1 MEEQHIWLYIVLQFL
16 GYLMQMIPVLWL
28 LYAPY
33 QQKYL
38 RFSKWR
44 LLFVLSTALS
54 AVAAAGAIY
63 LGSLYGQGGGTAVLS
78 NRGNLIFSGCLM
90 AGTLTYF
97 LSFRRGVKGQL
108 LLYMLVVQYGLL
120 LYSFNRITVKFWEV
134 SFLPTMH
141 PYSLATLL
149 TYLVTIGVSFPF
161 FYHFLKHGHIQELL
175 RMNRSGLRMITGCS
189 FMILVLMVLSL
200 QMESLLT
207 LEGVSRRGNVYISI
221 WMLCLMAA
229 DVLSYVIYFGCLI
242 LEKEKSEMKSQLSSY
257 RQQYKWLNERIEKE
271 KKRRHNLRH
280 HLRTMDTLA
289 QNGQVES
296 LQEYIARYLEEVREV
311 ELQKL
316 SGNPVVDEVMSYYV
330 VQAREKQIDLSCSMK
345 IRENLALNLADMTVL
360 LGNAMEN
367 ALYGCETCEEKAR
380 KIRVMI
386 RQFRKNLLIKI
397 ENRIP
402 SGEYE
407 SLGANVRKGYGLE
420 SIDMIARKYQGSMD
434 AVREEDKFVLR
445 VILNILGEEGM

>member
-78 NRGNLIFSGCLM
+78 NRGSLIFSGCLM

-207 LEGVSRRGNVYISI
+207 LEGVSGRGNVYISI

-330 VQAREKQIDLSCSMK
+330 VQAREKQIDLTCSMK

>member
-63 LGSLYGQGGGTAVLS
+63 LGSLYGQGGSTVFLS
-78 NRGNLIFSGCLM
+78 NRGSLIFSGCLM

-330 VQAREKQIDLSCSMK
+330 VQAREKQIDLTCSIK

>member
-78 NRGNLIFSGCLM
+78 NRGSLIFSGCLM

-207 LEGVSRRGNVYISI
+207 LEGVSGRGNVYISI

-330 VQAREKQIDLSCSMK
+330 VQAREKQIDLTCSMK

-386 RQFRKNLLIKI
+386 RQFRKNLLIKV

>member
-33 QQKYL
+33 QQKHL

-78 NRGNLIFSGCLM
+78 NRGNLIFSGCLL

-149 TYLVTIGVSFPF
+149 TYLLTIGVSFPF

-330 VQAREKQIDLSCSMK
+330 VQAREKQIDLTCSMK

-386 RQFRKNLLIKI
+386 RQFRKNLLIKV

>member
-78 NRGNLIFSGCLM
+78 NRGSLIFSGCLM

-445 VILNILGEEGM
+445 VILNILGEEEM

>member
-33 QQKYL
+33 QQKHL

-108 LLYMLVVQYGLL
+108 LLYMLVMQYGLL

-207 LEGVSRRGNVYISI
+207 LEGVSGRGNVYISI

-330 VQAREKQIDLSCSMK
+330 VQAREKQIDLTCSMK

-386 RQFRKNLLIKI
+386 RQFRKNLLIKV

-445 VILNILGEEGM
+445 VILNLSGEEGM

>member
-63 LGSLYGQGGGTAVLS
+63 LGSLYGQGGSTVVLS

-207 LEGVSRRGNVYISI
+207 LEGVSGRGNVYISI

>member
-33 QQKYL
+33 QQKHL

-134 SFLPTMH
+134 SFLPTMR

-330 VQAREKQIDLSCSMK
+330 VQAREKQIDLTCSMK

-386 RQFRKNLLIKI
+386 RQFRKNLLIKV

>member
-161 FYHFLKHGHIQELL
+161 FYHFLQIPGHIFL
-175 RMNRSGLRMITGCS
+175 R
-189 FMILVLMVLSL
+189 
-200 QMESLLT
+200 Q
-207 LEGVSRRGNVYISI
+207 
-221 WMLCLMAA
+221 
-229 DVLSYVIYFGCLI
+229 
-242 LEKEKSEMKSQLSSY
+242 SY
-257 RQQYKWLNERIEKE
+257 RF
-271 KKRRHNLRH
+271 
-280 HLRTMDTLA
+280 
-289 QNGQVES
+289 G
-296 LQEYIARYLEEVREV
+296 
-311 ELQKL
+311 
-316 SGNPVVDEVMSYYV
+316 
-330 VQAREKQIDLSCSMK
+330 
-345 IRENLALNLADMTVL
+345 
-360 LGNAMEN
+360 
-367 ALYGCETCEEKAR
+367 
-380 KIRVMI
+380 
-386 RQFRKNLLIKI
+386 
-397 ENRIP
+397 
-402 SGEYE
+402 
-407 SLGANVRKGYGLE
+407 
-420 SIDMIARKYQGSMD
+420 
-434 AVREEDKFVLR
+434 
-445 VILNILGEEGM
+445 

>member
-78 NRGNLIFSGCLM
+78 NRGSLIFSGCLM

-330 VQAREKQIDLSCSMK
+330 VQAREKQIDLTCSMK

-386 RQFRKNLLIKI
+386 RQFRKNLLIKV

>member
-63 LGSLYGQGGGTAVLS
+63 LGSLYGQGGSTVVLS

-207 LEGVSRRGNVYISI
+207 LEGVSGRGNVYISI

-289 QNGQVES
+289 QNGQMES

-330 VQAREKQIDLSCSMK
+330 VQAREKQIDLTCSMK

-386 RQFRKNLLIKI
+386 RQFRKNLLIKV

>member
-78 NRGNLIFSGCLM
+78 NRGSLIFSGCLM

-189 FMILVLMVLSL
+189 FMILVRMVLSL

-207 LEGVSRRGNVYISI
+207 LEGVSGRGNVYISI

-330 VQAREKQIDLSCSMK
+330 VQAREKQIDLTCSMK

-386 RQFRKNLLIKI
+386 RQFRKNLLIKV

>member
-33 QQKYL
+33 QQKHL

-108 LLYMLVVQYGLL
+108 LLYMLVMQYGLL

-207 LEGVSRRGNVYISI
+207 LEGVSGRGNVYISI

-330 VQAREKQIDLSCSMK
+330 VQAREKQIDLTCSMK

-367 ALYGCETCEEKAR
+367 VLYGCETCEEKAR

-386 RQFRKNLLIKI
+386 RQFRKNLLIKV

>member
-1 MEEQHIWLYIVLQFL
+1 MKEQHIWLYIVLQFL

-78 NRGNLIFSGCLM
+78 NRGSLIFSGCLM

-289 QNGQVES
+289 QNGQMES

-330 VQAREKQIDLSCSMK
+330 VQAREKQIDLTCSMK

>member
-33 QQKYL
+33 QQKHL

-207 LEGVSRRGNVYISI
+207 LEGVSGRGNVYISI

>member
-63 LGSLYGQGGGTAVLS
+63 LGSLYGQGGSTAVLS

-330 VQAREKQIDLSCSMK
+330 VQAREKQIDLTCSMK

-386 RQFRKNLLIKI
+386 RQFRKNLLIKV

>member
-445 VILNILGEEGM
+445 VILNISGEEGM

>member
-63 LGSLYGQGGGTAVLS
+63 LGSLYGQGGSTAVLS

-189 FMILVLMVLSL
+189 FMILVLSL

-330 VQAREKQIDLSCSMK
+330 VQAREKQIDLTCSMK

>member
-63 LGSLYGQGGGTAVLS
+63 LGSLYGQGGSTAVLS

-207 LEGVSRRGNVYISI
+207 LEGVSGRGNVYISI

-330 VQAREKQIDLSCSMK
+330 VQAREKQIDLTCSMK

-386 RQFRKNLLIKI
+386 RQFRKNLLIKV

>member
-63 LGSLYGQGGGTAVLS
+63 LGSLYGQGGSTVVLS

-289 QNGQVES
+289 QNGQMES

-330 VQAREKQIDLSCSMK
+330 VQAREKQIDLTCSMK

>member
-108 LLYMLVVQYGLL
+108 LLYMLVMQYGLL

-207 LEGVSRRGNVYISI
+207 LEGVSGRGNVYISI

-330 VQAREKQIDLSCSMK
+330 VQAREKQIDLTCSMK

-386 RQFRKNLLIKI
+386 RQFRKNLLIKV

-445 VILNILGEEGM
+445 VILNLSGEEGM

>member
-63 LGSLYGQGGGTAVLS
+63 LGSLYGQGGSTVVLS

-207 LEGVSRRGNVYISI
+207 LEGVSGRGNVYISI

-242 LEKEKSEMKSQLSSY
+242 LEKEKSEMKPQLSSY

-289 QNGQVES
+289 QNGQMES

-330 VQAREKQIDLSCSMK
+330 VQAREKQIDLTCSMK

-445 VILNILGEEGM
+445 VILNISGEEGM

>member
-207 LEGVSRRGNVYISI
+207 LEGVSGRGNVYISI

-330 VQAREKQIDLSCSMK
+330 VQAREKQIDLTCSMK

-367 ALYGCETCEEKAR
+367 VLYGCETCEEKAR

>member
-63 LGSLYGQGGGTAVLS
+63 LGSLYGQGGSTAVLS

>member
-63 LGSLYGQGGGTAVLS
+63 LGSLYGQGGSTVVLS

-207 LEGVSRRGNVYISI
+207 LEGVSGRGNVYISI

-330 VQAREKQIDLSCSMK
+330 VQAREKQIDLTCSMK

>member
-1 MEEQHIWLYIVLQFL
+1 M
-16 GYLMQMIPVLWL
+16 
-28 LYAPY
+28 
-33 QQKYL
+33 
-38 RFSKWR
+38 
-44 LLFVLSTALS
+44 
-54 AVAAAGAIY
+54 
-63 LGSLYGQGGGTAVLS
+63 S

-207 LEGVSRRGNVYISI
+207 LEGVSGRGNVYISI

-330 VQAREKQIDLSCSMK
+330 VQAREKQIDLTCSMK

-386 RQFRKNLLIKI
+386 RQFRKNLLIKV

>member
-63 LGSLYGQGGGTAVLS
+63 LGSLYGQGGSTVVLS

-207 LEGVSRRGNVYISI
+207 LEGVSGRGNVYISI

-330 VQAREKQIDLSCSMK
+330 VQAREKQIDLTYSMK

-407 SLGANVRKGYGLE
+407 SLGANVHKGYGLE

>member
-63 LGSLYGQGGGTAVLS
+63 LGSLYGQGGSTVVLS

-207 LEGVSRRGNVYISI
+207 LEGVSGRGNVYISI

-257 RQQYKWLNERIEKE
+257 RKQYKWLNERIEKE

-386 RQFRKNLLIKI
+386 RQFRKNLLIKV

-407 SLGANVRKGYGLE
+407 SMGANVRKGYGLE

>member
-78 NRGNLIFSGCLM
+78 NRGSLIFSGCLM

-445 VILNILGEEGM
+445 VILNISGEEGM

>member
-108 LLYMLVVQYGLL
+108 LLYMLVMQYGLL

-207 LEGVSRRGNVYISI
+207 LEGVSGRGNVYISI

-330 VQAREKQIDLSCSMK
+330 VQAREKQIDLTCSMK

-367 ALYGCETCEEKAR
+367 VLYGCETCEEKAR

-386 RQFRKNLLIKI
+386 RQFRKNLLIKV

-445 VILNILGEEGM
+445 VILNLSGEEGM

>member
-33 QQKYL
+33 QQKHL

-257 RQQYKWLNERIEKE
+257 RKQYKWLNERIEKE

-330 VQAREKQIDLSCSMK
+330 VQAREKQIDLTCSMK

-386 RQFRKNLLIKI
+386 RQFRKNLLIKV

>member
-63 LGSLYGQGGGTAVLS
+63 LGSLYGQGGSTVVLS

-207 LEGVSRRGNVYISI
+207 LEGVSGRGNVYISI

-330 VQAREKQIDLSCSMK
+330 VQAREKQIDLTCSMK

-386 RQFRKNLLIKI
+386 RQFRKNLLIKV

>member
-78 NRGNLIFSGCLM
+78 NRGSLIFSGCLM

-207 LEGVSRRGNVYISI
+207 LEGVSGRGNVYISI

-330 VQAREKQIDLSCSMK
+330 VQAREKQIDLTCSIK

>member
-33 QQKYL
+33 QQKHL

-207 LEGVSRRGNVYISI
+207 LEGVSGRGNVYISI

-330 VQAREKQIDLSCSMK
+330 VQAREKQIDLTCSMK

-367 ALYGCETCEEKAR
+367 VLYGCETCEEKAR

-386 RQFRKNLLIKI
+386 RQFRKNLLIKV

-445 VILNILGEEGM
+445 VILNLSGEEGM

>member
-78 NRGNLIFSGCLM
+78 NRGSLIFSGCLM

-380 KIRVMI
+380 KIQVMI

>member
-33 QQKYL
+33 QQKHL

-63 LGSLYGQGGGTAVLS
+63 LGSLYGQGGSTVVLS

-207 LEGVSRRGNVYISI
+207 LEGVSGRGNVYISI

-330 VQAREKQIDLSCSMK
+330 VQAREKQIDLTCSMK

>member
-33 QQKYL
+33 QQKHL

-207 LEGVSRRGNVYISI
+207 LEGVSGRGNVYISI

-330 VQAREKQIDLSCSMK
+330 VQAREKQIDLTCSMK

-367 ALYGCETCEEKAR
+367 VLYGCETCEEKAR

-386 RQFRKNLLIKI
+386 RQFRKNLLIKV

>member
-63 LGSLYGQGGGTAVLS
+63 LGSLYGQGGSTAVLS

-207 LEGVSRRGNVYISI
+207 LEGVSGRGNVYISI

-330 VQAREKQIDLSCSMK
+330 VQAREKQIDLTCSMK

>member
-207 LEGVSRRGNVYISI
+207 LEGVSGRGNVYISI

-330 VQAREKQIDLSCSMK
+330 VQAREKQIDLTCSMK

-386 RQFRKNLLIKI
+386 RQFRKNLLIKV

>member
-78 NRGNLIFSGCLM
+78 NRGSLIFSGCLM

-330 VQAREKQIDLSCSMK
+330 VQAREKQIDLTCSMK

-386 RQFRKNLLIKI
+386 RQFRKNLLIKV

-445 VILNILGEEGM
+445 VILNISGEEGM